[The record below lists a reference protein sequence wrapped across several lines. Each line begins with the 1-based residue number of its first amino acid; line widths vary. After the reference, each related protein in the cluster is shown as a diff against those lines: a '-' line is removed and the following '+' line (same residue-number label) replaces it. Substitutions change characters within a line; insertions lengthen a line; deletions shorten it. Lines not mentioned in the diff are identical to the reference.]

1 MPSASAVAVYRAV
14 MAAGEPLGLVD
25 AGYRAIDSLSCEK
38 VRTGWTYF
46 NINANFMI
54 YF

>member
-1 MPSASAVAVYRAV
+1 

-38 VRTGWTYF
+38 VRTGWREIFQYQYKYYDF
-46 NINANFMI
+46 FLVIRL
-54 YF
+54 